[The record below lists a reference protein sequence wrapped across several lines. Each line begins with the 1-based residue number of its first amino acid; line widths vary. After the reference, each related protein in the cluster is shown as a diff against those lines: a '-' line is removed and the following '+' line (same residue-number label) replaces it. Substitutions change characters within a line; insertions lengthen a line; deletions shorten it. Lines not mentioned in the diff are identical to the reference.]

1 MQLVGIARLASQS
14 VLLEAKR
21 QVEYFEIPTRSLLNR
36 SKPNV
41 PFRWT
46 INPYRGCEFG
56 CKYCYARYAHEF
68 MELDAHT
75 FEDKIYVKESPA
87 LLLRHEL
94 AKIPKSD
101 VIAIGTATDPYQPA
115 ERRYRR
121 TRAILEGFAK
131 ERGWHLG
138 MITKS
143 DLVIRDLDLLGEIA
157 QRNVLNVHVTVTTTD
172 EKLARLLE
180 PRAPRPEL
188 RLQAVQKL
196 RSAGV
201 CVGVNANPVMPG
213 ITDSEQSLDRVARMA
228 KEHGAL
234 TLGGGPLYLPIAAQ
248 KVFLPFVER
257 EFPNLAARYHKVFE
271 SNVYLSKGYKDALA
285 ERVRRIRERYGLAAG
300 VIEYRPE
307 LWAEEEQLD
316 LFDTLK
322 SECTSPSSTSNCRK
336 S

>member
-14 VLLEAKR
+14 ELLEAKR
-21 QVEYFEIPTRSLLNR
+21 KVEYFEIPTRSLLNR
-36 SKPNV
+36 SKPNM

-68 MELDAHT
+68 MELDAHA
-75 FEDKIYVKESPA
+75 FEDKIYAKESPA
-87 LLLRHEL
+87 LVLKHEL
-94 AKIPKSD
+94 ARTPKSD
-101 VIAIGTATDPYQPA
+101 TIAIGTATDPYQPA
-115 ERRYRR
+115 ERRFQR
-121 TRAILEGFAK
+121 TRAILEVFAK
-131 ERGWHLG
+131 ERGWHIG

-143 DLVIRDLDLLGEIA
+143 DLITRDLDLLAEIA
-157 QRNVLNVHVTVTTTD
+157 QRNVLNVHITVTTTA

-188 RLQAVQKL
+188 RLQAVQRL

-213 ITDSEQSLDRVARMA
+213 ITDSERSLDRVARAA

-234 TLGGGPLYLPIAAQ
+234 TLGGGPLYLPLAAQ
-248 KVFLPFVER
+248 KVFLPFIDA
-257 EFPNLAARYHKVFE
+257 EFPDLAARYRKVFE
-271 SNVYLSKGYKDALA
+271 SSIYLSKAYKDGLA
-285 ERVRRIRERYGLAAG
+285 ERVRRIRDRYGLAAG

-307 LWAEEEQLD
+307 LWGEEEQLD
-316 LFDTLK
+316 LFAL
-322 SECTSPSSTSNCRK
+322 R
-336 S
+336 

>member
-1 MQLVGIARLASQS
+1 MQLVGIARLASES
-14 VLLEAKR
+14 ELLEAKR
-21 QVEYFEIPTRSLLNR
+21 KVEYFEIPTRSLLNR
-36 SKPNV
+36 SKPNM

-56 CKYCYARYAHEF
+56 CRYCYARYAHEF
-68 MELDAHT
+68 MELDAHA

-115 ERRYRR
+115 ERRYRL
-121 TRAILEGFAK
+121 TRSILEVFAK
-131 ERGWHLG
+131 ERGWHIG

-143 DLVIRDLDLLGEIA
+143 DLIARDLDLLGEIA
-157 QRNVLNVHVTVTTTD
+157 QRNVLNVHITVTTTD

-196 RSAGV
+196 RWAGV

-213 ITDSEQSLDRVARMA
+213 ITDSEPSLDRVARAA
-228 KEHGAL
+228 KDHGAL
-234 TLGGGPLYLPIAAQ
+234 TLGGGPLYLPTAAQ

-257 EFPNLAARYHKVFE
+257 EFPQLAARYHKAFE
-271 SNVYLSKGYKDALA
+271 SNIYLSKPYKEALS
-285 ERVRRIRERYGLAAG
+285 ERVRRIRERYGLATG
-300 VIEYRPE
+300 IIEYRPE
-307 LWAEEEQLD
+307 QWGKEEQLD
-316 LFDTLK
+316 LFATLD
-322 SECTSPSSTSNCRK
+322 SGCSSPTSTSTSPK